1 MTHGNLNNFNPNDDE
16 DIKNIKN
23 FEKIIKSSISKIN
36 LDLTDLIILTEAAT
50 GNWISTPLIASFAN
64 AKQVICISK
73 DTKYGKSFDIQ
84 KNFKQIAS
92 YFDITDKIHVFDK
105 LDSKLISKADIVTNS
120 GHVRPIDRK
129 FIDAMKKTAV
139 ITLMWEP
146 WEFRSNELDLSY
158 CWIKGISIL
167 GVNEDNNILNVMQ
180 YTGKNILKIFSNH
193 NISINN
199 KKIILVGENRSIFP
213 MISFLIKNGA
223 VIYIVSSTLKNQLQK
238 LGMKIIGEKLSES
251 KLSQFLKICDIILI
265 NSAPIHS
272 DVIGGKTGL
281 SISKLQSLNPN
292 VIIVVYFGA
301 VDYQQIKKHKINC
314 YPNNEV
320 KQGYMSWTLDFL
332 GPQPTIEL
340 NCLGL
345 KVGEILAKNRLSG
358 LDPKNTEKKSLESGF
373 CLDFSEEQKRKFGY
387 YRPVGLSAIG

>member
-1 MTHGNLNNFNPNDDE
+1 MTNGNINNFNPNDKE

-23 FEKIIKSSISKIN
+23 FEKIIKNSISKIN

-84 KNFKQIAS
+84 KNFKQITS
-92 YFDITDKIHVFDK
+92 YFDIADKIHVFDK
-105 LDSKLISKADIVTNS
+105 LDSNLISKADIVTNS

-158 CWIKGISIL
+158 CWNKGISIL
-167 GVNEDNNILNVMQ
+167 GVNEDNNILNVMR
-180 YTGKNILKIFSNH
+180 YTGKNILKIFLNH

-238 LGMKIIGEKLSES
+238 LGIKIIGEKLSES

-272 DVIGGKTGL
+272 DVIGGKKGL

-320 KQGYMSWTLDFL
+320 KQGYMPWTLDFL

-345 KVGEILAKNRLSG
+345 KVGEILSKNRLSG

-373 CLDFSEEQKRKFGY
+373 CLDFSEEQKRKYGY
-387 YRPVGLSAIG
+387 YTND